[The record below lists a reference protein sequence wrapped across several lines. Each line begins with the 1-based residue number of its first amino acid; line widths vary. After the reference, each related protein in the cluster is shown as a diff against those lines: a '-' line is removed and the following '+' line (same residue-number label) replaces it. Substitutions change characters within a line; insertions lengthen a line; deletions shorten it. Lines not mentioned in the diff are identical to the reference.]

1 MSLVLNVG
9 LWYGITEDG
18 KRIKH
23 VKGDSIHKDVRQVD
37 VDHLVERGLIVDS
50 DSLVDES
57 TKTSQP
63 VEEEVVEKKEISYQ
77 KVDKTDI
84 KLPAKSAGKQ
94 QWDSVAKK
102 LGISTTGLNK
112 SSIIAAVL
120 QEMDK

>member
-1 MSLVLNVG
+1 MSLVLNIG
-9 LWYGITEDG
+9 LWYGITENG

-23 VKGDSIHKDVRQVD
+23 VKGDKIHKDVRQAD
-37 VDHLVERGLIVDS
+37 VDHLVERGLIVD
-50 DSLVDES
+50 DSSFVDES
-57 TKTSQP
+57 TIAPESVDEP
-63 VEEEVVEKKEISYQ
+63 AEKKEIHYQ

>member
-1 MSLVLNVG
+1 MSLVLNTG

-23 VKGDSIHKDVRQVD
+23 VKGDLIHKDVRQVD

-63 VEEEVVEKKEISYQ
+63 VEEEVVEKKVNYQ
-77 KVDKTDI
+77 KVDKTNI

-94 QWDSVAKK
+94 QWDSIAKT